1 MDSKIMLLIIFVQ
14 NENSVLR
21 SVNMNLLL
29 KDNLFITSA
38 NNHRK
43 VKIKL
48 EKILLN
54 TAKINMRSHFFSF
67 LYN

>member
-43 VKIKL
+43 VKIKF